1 LSGSTVSRSIL
12 IVSPVRNEADH
23 IERVARAVAAQTV
36 PPDLWIVVDDHST
49 DGTREILSA
58 LRGEI
63 GFLRV
68 IGAPAANELP
78 AHRDRLGAAAAPRAF
93 NAGLRTV
100 DASAYD
106 FVCKLDG
113 DVELPPDYFE
123 QLLRRFDADAGLG
136 IACGDLVEQFGD
148 EWRRIA
154 IPEHHVHGALKLYS
168 RRCFAD
174 IGGVRDTLG
183 WDSIDEATARRL
195 GYTTRSFRDVIVRHN
210 RHWGSADGKL
220 RGRARHGVAAWII
233 GYGPGWAFVR
243 SLKLA
248 SVRPRGV
255 SGGAFLFGYLRA
267 ALRGTARVEPELR
280 RHVRSELRGRARR
293 VARRVI
299 LRQLRPVSR

>member
-1 LSGSTVSRSIL
+1 MQRSIL
-12 IVSPVRNEADH
+12 IVSPVRNEAEH
-23 IERVARAVAAQTV
+23 IERVVRGVAGQTV
-36 PPDLWIVVDDHST
+36 PPALWIVVDDHST
-49 DGTREILSA
+49 DDTRAILASLA
-58 LRGEI
+58 AEV

-68 IGAPAANELP
+68 LDAPDASNLLDE
-78 AHRDRLGAAAAPRAF
+78 RDRLAAAAAPRAF
-93 NAGLRTV
+93 NAGLGTV
-100 DASAYD
+100 DAAAFD
-106 FVCKLDG
+106 FVGKLDG

-123 QLLRRFDADAGLG
+123 DLLRRFDADPSLG
-136 IACGDLVEQFGD
+136 IACGDLIEQFGD

-168 RRCFAD
+168 RRCFTD

-195 GYTTRSFRDVIVRHN
+195 GYKTRSFRDIVVRHN

-233 GYGPGWAFVR
+233 GYGAGWAFVR

-248 SVRPRGV
+248 TVPPVGI

-267 ALRGTARVEPELR
+267 ALRGTPRVERELR
-280 RHVRSELRGRARR
+280 RHVCSELRSRARR
-293 VARRVI
+293 VIVRE
-299 LRQLRPVSR
+299 LRPASR